1 LRCTCRCFQ
10 GSIEEIHRPQKPE
23 EVPGHPI
30 HTFKLENAEIRK
42 LVDNEIRPQLE
53 LYKNGDTAESL
64 KKLREAFQS
73 LGDRQALFKKR
84 NLLFPYLE
92 KYGITAPPKVM
103 WGVDDEI
110 RADIKE
116 INNKLQRMLKIKY
129 TFGEAEEAVNRVIEM
144 ILKKKY
150 SFPNGFGDF
159 NRG

>member
-1 LRCTCRCFQ
+1 MEQALIMEGMPVEEIQRLCDVHAAVFK

-64 KKLREAFQS
+64 KKLREAFQKLWEIDKHYS
-73 LGDRQALFKKR
+73 RKE

-92 KYGITAPPKVM
+92 KYGITAPPK
-103 WGVDDEI
+103 
-110 RADIKE
+110 
-116 INNKLQRMLKIKY
+116 
-129 TFGEAEEAVNRVIEM
+129 
-144 ILKKKY
+144 
-150 SFPNGFGDF
+150 
-159 NRG
+159 